1 VKCPTDDTSLLIA
14 DRQGIAI
21 DFCPTS
27 RGAWLDRGGLDKI
40 IERTA
45 LGDGDGA
52 GRRRDRGD
60 DGYDDDGYG
69 DDGSVGPRGRLPLKR
84 KRQSSFLG
92 DLFEFG
98 G

>member
-1 VKCPTDDTSLLIA
+1 MKCPTDDTVLLIA
-14 DRQGIAI
+14 DRQGIEI
-21 DFCPTS
+21 DLCPTS
-27 RGAWLDRGGLDKI
+27 RGAWLDRGELDKT

-52 GRRRDRGD
+52 GRRRDHDD
-60 DGYDDDGYG
+60 DGYDDDGG
-69 DDGSVGPRGRLPLKR
+69 VGPRGRLPLKR

-92 DLFEFG
+92 DLSEFG